1 MARRTKQDAQA
12 TREALLDAA
21 EHVFEQ
27 RGVAR
32 TSLNHIAEAA
42 GLTRGAV
49 YWHFK
54 DKADLFNAMMERV
67 TLPMEEGMRQ
77 AVDAGENDPVALLE
91 RGIMDAFRLA
101 TADPQ
106 VRRVF
111 EIASYKVEYTQEMSA
126 VQERHFSGRQ
136 GCIDDFE
143 KALRLAAVQARVK
156 LAIPAGTAALGL
168 HALISG
174 LMQDWLLTPDSF
186 PLLLAGRRL
195 FRTYVRGLGLPVGAA
210 EGAEAPAG
218 LKEAAAEPRD
228 RP

>member
-1 MARRTKQDAQA
+1 MVRRTKEEAFA
-12 TREALLDAA
+12 TRQRLLDAA
-21 EHVFEQ
+21 ELLFQ
-27 RGVAR
+27 AQGVSQ
-32 TSLNHIAEAA
+32 TTLQQIALKA
-42 GLTRGAV
+42 GTTRGAI

-67 TLPMEEGMRQ
+67 TLPMEEGMRA
-77 AVDAGENDPVALLE
+77 AVDAGEHDPIALLE
-91 RGIMDAFRLA
+91 RGIMDAFRMA
-101 TADPQ
+101 TADPH

-210 EGAEAPAG
+210 EGAEVPAG